1 MALLLHNGFLH
12 PPVLWPHLS
21 HTPVTNSSLKENEEP
36 LIGFEGISSRID
48 REQENSLATRHRSLN
63 DYKYPRV
70 PHLLK
75 GGKTWGF
82 ISRNSPSAHCVCVC
96 VTDADCFS
104 SLGARNHPQAED

>member
-12 PPVLWPHLS
+12 PPVLWLHPS

-82 ISRNSPSAHCVCVC
+82 ISRTLPLLTVCVC
-96 VTDADCFS
+96 VTEADCFG